1 MANPW
6 LPHWGDPAVR
16 FDRGWR
22 WPTEAE
28 IAAAKIQPTLKGKM
42 RQQRYFP
49 GRTNNQIPWL
59 RNFAAKLPGYE
70 TLLSLPPAHV
80 DACVASCLY
89 VVYVLEQW
97 LAAVRV
103 FGPAA
108 TEAVDLLMSGSGP
121 TAVVLP
127 VFTAPA
133 LPEGVAS
140 VPPGALNRLFD
151 LVTVIK
157 NSPGYNNAIGED
169 LGIVAP
175 APGDGAFAPDTQAAP
190 GVRLQVIRGETCEA
204 VKINFIKHGH
214 QGVCIERQRGDGA
227 WEFVAIDTES
237 PYLDDLPLLAAGQP
251 EVRKYRLRFWDKGTP
266 NGDWSDIATV
276 TVSP

>member
-1 MANPW
+1 M
-6 LPHWGDPAVR
+6 
-16 FDRGWR
+16 
-22 WPTEAE
+22 
-28 IAAAKIQPTLKGKM
+28 
-42 RQQRYFP
+42 QRYYP
-49 GRTNNQIPWL
+49 SRINNQIPWL

-70 TLLSLPPAHV
+70 TVLSLPPAHV

-108 TEAVDLLMSGSGP
+108 TDAVDLLLSGSGP

-127 VFTAPA
+127 VFTVPP

-140 VPPGALNRLFD
+140 APPGALNRLFD

-157 NSPGYNNAIGED
+157 NSPGYNDAIGTD
-169 LGIVAP
+169 LGIIAP
-175 APGDGAFAPDTQAAP
+175 AAGAGGGPDLGPGQNAPEARFQVLRGA
-190 GVRLQVIRGETCEA
+190 TCEA
-204 VKINFIKHGH
+204 VKISFVKHGH
-214 QGVCIERQRGDGA
+214 QGVWIERQRGAAA
-227 WEFVAIDTES
+227 WEFVGIDTES
-237 PYLDDLPLLAAGQP
+237 PYLDDIPLLAPGAP

-266 NGDWSDIATV
+266 NGDWCDVASI